1 MAIEQARIEG
11 VRKPWGNADL
21 RPWSAMD
28 HDGSAIGELWFHR
41 SDRTAPAPALL
52 LKLLF
57 TTKPLSIQV
66 HPDDTLARSLGFEHG
81 KDEAWYILSAT
92 PDAKIAVG
100 LERPL
105 AEAQLRA
112 AIEDGSISRLV
123 HWQPVM
129 PDEVIFVPAGTIH
142 TIGAGLVIAEI
153 QQRSDMT
160 FRLFDYG
167 RSREL
172 HVENAVAAAIAGPA
186 RSPAPTRR
194 LGDARA
200 LLLASPHFVL
210 ERIDLSPNSA
220 WQLHAERETWLFVL
234 AGRGQVGTRGAA
246 RGEAFFLDADTAT
259 VEVGSE
265 GLKALLAY
273 PGSQPDPDLLLRLG
287 RRTPVSSGA
296 PVEARA

>member
-1 MAIEQARIEG
+1 MAIEEARIES

-28 HDGSAIGELWFHR
+28 HDGSAVGELWFHR
-41 SDRTAPAPALL
+41 SDRAAPTPALL

-57 TTKPLSIQV
+57 TTTPLSIQV
-66 HPDDTLARSLGFEHG
+66 HPDDAMARSLGFEHG

-105 AEAQLRA
+105 AAAELRV
-112 AIEDGSISRLV
+112 AIEDGSISELV
-123 HWQPVM
+123 HWQPVV

-142 TIGAGLVIAEI
+142 SIGAGLVIAEI
-153 QQRSDMT
+153 QQRCDMT

-172 HVENAVAAAIAGPA
+172 HVENAVAAAMAGPA
-186 RSPAPTRR
+186 SGRPPTRH
-194 LGDARA
+194 LGDART

-210 ERIDLSPNSA
+210 ERIELSPEST
-220 WQLHAERETWLFVL
+220 WQLDAERETWLFVL
-234 AGRGQVGTRGAA
+234 AGSARLGTAGAVRGG
-246 RGEAFFLDADTAT
+246 AFFLDADTAT
-259 VEVGSE
+259 VGVGAE

-273 PGSQPDPDLLLRLG
+273 PGSEPDPDLLHRLG
-287 RRTPVSSGA
+287 RQTPVSSCA
-296 PVEARA
+296 PVEAHA